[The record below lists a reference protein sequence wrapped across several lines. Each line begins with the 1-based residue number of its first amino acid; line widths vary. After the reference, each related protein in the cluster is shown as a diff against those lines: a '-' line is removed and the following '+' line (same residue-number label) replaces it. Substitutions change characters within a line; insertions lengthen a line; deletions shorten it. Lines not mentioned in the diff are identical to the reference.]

1 MDFAFFKNENE
12 RDFDFFKVE
21 NASALNGK
29 QGGVIFLF
37 SRRRGVVFFGRGRNL
52 FLPRFLRGGK
62 SKGAGKKSKFGRAER
77 NAPPPMTK
85 GKRPCIG

>member
-1 MDFAFFKNENE
+1 MDFAFFKMKNEGKFEFFKNENE

-21 NASALNGK
+21 NASALYGK

-37 SRRRGVVFFGRGRNL
+37 SRRRGGVYFPQR
-52 FLPRFLRGGK
+52 K
-62 SKGAGKKSKFGRAER
+62 
-77 NAPPPMTK
+77 APPPMTK